1 MSSLE
6 QQTAKNRVR
15 VSRKEKK
22 HVRFWQS
29 FFSTS
34 AVRETVIKPK
44 NAAVTVQCALLAIRQ
59 TVHFTRTNLGV
70 ASILKTQLFIQ
81 SYLSNTS
88 TQRALLSSCHYNHFE
103 QFYGQK
109 SGNVTNQKL
118 GVRHSITYLV
128 LVMAHRGFLGF
139 LNVGY
144 EYI

>member
-1 MSSLE
+1 MCPAGNKANSALHKDQFRGGKHFE
-6 QQTAKNRVR
+6 NTAVHTKLPF
-15 VSRKEKK
+15 K
-22 HVRFWQS
+22 H
-29 FFSTS
+29 
-34 AVRETVIKPK
+34 I
-44 NAAVTVQCALLAIRQ
+44 
-59 TVHFTRTNLGV
+59 
-70 ASILKTQLFIQ
+70 
-81 SYLSNTS
+81 